1 MADSELYVFDD
12 EDGTEDSL
20 MRKQGERK
28 SIPRSL
34 PLALRRQKINN
45 FSTYTRKTDPN
56 SIIPIHNFIRHVET
70 VEKAYP
76 DDTSEDIVTR
86 IRVHYY
92 NGWAFERLIPQAHT
106 YDVVN
111 FIDNDYG
118 RMSSSTPRVLEKQKI
133 GADAYKHLTARADEN
148 ATGDNPAPYIRLAN
162 NERIDVGHVL
172 LGLDALLHPIAG
184 SPYTDY
190 NVPNID
196 PASWVADL
204 GLASVWMMQHK
215 KTGAPPANAPKK
227 LSFPNLNAYYQMS
240 APDADLLGD
249 VDSFGTHEQWTTIPR
264 QKLSEV
270 LRMYY
275 LGTPGTEAGIKSRLQ
290 TFCIKNNLNYAQSGN
305 GVIWPLAIRNSLVS
319 RVNAFNDLVSAGK
332 VGAIWGCI
340 AGPTKR
346 AWPHTPQIID
356 IFLNWTRTHLEA
368 ELALKS
374 QK

>member
-12 EDGTEDSL
+12 ENGTENSL
-20 MRKQGERK
+20 VRKQGERK
-28 SIPRSL
+28 SITRSL
-34 PLALRRQKINN
+34 PLALRRPIISD
-45 FSTYTRKTDPN
+45 FSTYMKKTDPN
-56 SIIPIHNFIRHVET
+56 SIIPIPSFINYVET

-76 DDTSEDIVTR
+76 DDTPEDTVTR

-106 YDVVN
+106 YDVISFV
-111 FIDNDYG
+111 DPEYG
-118 RMSSSTPRVLEKQKI
+118 RVSSSRPRVLEKQKI
-133 GADAYKHLTARADEN
+133 GADAYKHLTAHADEN
-148 ATGDNPAPYIRLAN
+148 ATGDNPAPYIQLPN
-162 NERIDVGHVL
+162 DELIDVGHVL

-215 KTGAPPANAPKK
+215 KTGTPPADAPKK
-227 LSFPNLNAYYQMS
+227 LRFPNLKAYYQMS

-249 VDSFGTHEQWTTIPR
+249 ADSFGTHEQWIITPG
-264 QKLSEV
+264 QKLSQV
-270 LRMYY
+270 LQAYY
-275 LGTPGTEAGIKSRLQ
+275 LGTPGTEARIKSRLQ
-290 TFCIKNNLNYAQSGN
+290 TFCVKNNLSYTRSGN
-305 GVIWPLAIRNSLVS
+305 TIKWSPTIRNTLVS
-319 RVNAFNDLVSAGK
+319 RVNAFNDLASAGK

-356 IFLNWTRTHLEA
+356 MFLHWTKTHLEA
-368 ELALKS
+368 ELTLTS
-374 QK
+374 Q